1 MCKLN
6 AMPRRQNGM
15 ARSLLSATLSV
26 LERRVALNMPAPLS
40 PPPTAMS
47 YNTNLASP
55 KKAYKS
61 IPENWKALSEV
72 NYQKV
77 ISDLESILFDIS
89 VDGVNLNSPD
99 GRVSQHQLNRWADGL
114 RAALQV
120 LSKAH

>member
-1 MCKLN
+1 
-6 AMPRRQNGM
+6 
-15 ARSLLSATLSV
+15 
-26 LERRVALNMPAPLS
+26 
-40 PPPTAMS
+40 MS

-55 KKAYKS
+55 KKTYKS